1 MDMATKARYEADV
14 KRCNVARDK
23 GDWGTVRLMKESI
36 RKIESME
43 SSRPTFE
50 KYKAMSERLG
60 CSVIRAACI
69 WRHIGSDATPETEI
83 NVKQTAR
90 LALRSESRIYKLIKT
105 DKLNRPL
112 TVGQALAV
120 E

>member
-1 MDMATKARYEADV
+1 MDIATKARYEADM
-14 KRCNVARDK
+14 KRCNTARDK

-50 KYKAMSERLG
+50 KYKVMSERLD
-60 CSVIRAACI
+60 CSVVRAASICKYV
-69 WRHIGSDATPETEI
+69 GSDATLETEI
-83 NVKQTAR
+83 NARQTAR
-90 LALRSESRIYKLIKT
+90 LALRSESAIYKLIKT
-105 DKLNRPL
+105 GKLNRPL
-112 TVGQALAV
+112 TVEQALAV